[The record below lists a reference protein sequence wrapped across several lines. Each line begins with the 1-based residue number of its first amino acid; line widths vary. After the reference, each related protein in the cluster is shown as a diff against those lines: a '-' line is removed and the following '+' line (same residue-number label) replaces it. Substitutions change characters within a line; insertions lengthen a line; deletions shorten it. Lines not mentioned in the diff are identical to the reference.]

1 MDRNALD
8 WLFSTAP
15 QTIAAFVGLIFAGV
29 CFIIGKIDDRVEKD
43 STLLEIANEIKIQ
56 IYKGLNNLLWVTF
69 IGITLDLLFLYLN
82 PIENDRVLSLSLNG
96 NFSPYF
102 AVTILCLILNIYIIV
117 KAILYIK
124 EIMQPDFFDKTVSLL
139 AKNYKCGSVNIGVFI
154 EDYIKFEKVLRSLVD
169 DNGYSQRPLTVF
181 QMVRELVNR
190 ELIDKK
196 DLEIILSINKLRN
209 IVIHGGN
216 IQKIEK
222 HIDDELKRITQ
233 EIMDKSKK
241 NNQ

>member
-15 QTIAAFVGLIFAGV
+15 QIIAAFVGLIFAGV

-43 STLLEIANEIKIQ
+43 STLLEIANEIKNQ

-69 IGITLDLLFLYLN
+69 IGIALDLLFLYLN
-82 PIENDRVLSLSLNG
+82 PIENDRVLSLSFDG
-96 NFSPYF
+96 NFSIYF

-139 AKNYKCGSVNIGVFI
+139 AKNYKYGSVNIGKFI
-154 EDYIKFEKVLRSLVD
+154 EDYIKFEKK
-169 DNGYSQRPLTVF
+169 Y
-181 QMVRELVNR
+181 
-190 ELIDKK
+190 
-196 DLEIILSINKLRN
+196 
-209 IVIHGGN
+209 
-216 IQKIEK
+216 
-222 HIDDELKRITQ
+222 
-233 EIMDKSKK
+233 
-241 NNQ
+241 

>member
-1 MDRNALD
+1 
-8 WLFSTAP
+8 
-15 QTIAAFVGLIFAGV
+15 
-29 CFIIGKIDDRVEKD
+29 
-43 STLLEIANEIKIQ
+43 
-56 IYKGLNNLLWVTF
+56 
-69 IGITLDLLFLYLN
+69 
-82 PIENDRVLSLSLNG
+82 
-96 NFSPYF
+96 
-102 AVTILCLILNIYIIV
+102 
-117 KAILYIK
+117 
-124 EIMQPDFFDKTVSLL
+124 MQPDFFDKTVSLL

-169 DNGYSQRPLTVF
+169 DNGYSQRPLTVY
-181 QMVRELVNR
+181 QMIRELVNR

-241 NNQ
+241 IINDLIRYN

>member
-43 STLLEIANEIKIQ
+43 STLLEIANEIKNQ

-69 IGITLDLLFLYLN
+69 IGIALDLLFLYLN
-82 PIENDRVLSLSLNG
+82 PIENDRVLSLSFDG
-96 NFSPYF
+96 NFSIYF

-139 AKNYKCGSVNIGVFI
+139 AKNYKYI
-154 EDYIKFEKVLRSLVD
+154 EDYIKFEKILRDLVD
-169 DNGYSQRPLTVF
+169 DNSYSQKALTVY
-181 QMVRELVNR
+181 QMVRELFNR

-222 HIDDELKRITQ
+222 HIDDQLKRITQ
-233 EIMDKSKK
+233 KIIDKSKYS
-241 NNQ
+241 Q

>member
-1 MDRNALD
+1 MC
-8 WLFSTAP
+8 
-15 QTIAAFVGLIFAGV
+15 V
-29 CFIIGKIDDRVEKD
+29 IIGKIDDRVEKD
-43 STLLEIANEIKIQ
+43 STLLEIANEIKNQ

-69 IGITLDLLFLYLN
+69 IGIALDLLFLYLN
-82 PIENDRVLSLSLNG
+82 PIENDRVLSLSFDG
-96 NFSPYF
+96 NFSIYF

-139 AKNYKCGSVNIGVFI
+139 AKNYKYGSVNIGKF
-154 EDYIKFEKVLRSLVD
+154 IKFEKILRDLVD
-169 DNGYSQRPLTVF
+169 DNSYSQKPLTVY
-181 QMVRELVNR
+181 QMVRELFNR

-196 DLEIILSINKLRN
+196 DLEMILSINKLRN

-233 EIMDKSKK
+233 KIMDKSKYS
-241 NNQ
+241 Q